1 MKACLQSKTSN
12 QQRKTFSM
20 SLIGREVVLG
30 VGGGIAAYKS
40 CELLR
45 RLQDRGYSVTVVPT
59 PASLNFVG
67 KATWEALSGRPVN
80 TQVWENVHTV
90 PHIAIAEKAN
100 FFLIAPATADL
111 IARLAAGR
119 ADDLLTNLV
128 LASDVPKMLVPAMHP
143 SMWLDP
149 ATVSNVHTLKE
160 RGFIV
165 MEPEVGRL
173 TGNDIGP
180 GRFPEVPSILEQ
192 FDELTGNI
200 QDFKGKHVLVTAGG
214 TREAIDPV
222 RFIGNKSSG
231 KQGVAIAL
239 AARDRGARVHLIAAN
254 FDTTAL
260 NGIEITKVESAADM
274 QQVLTQQFPLCDVL
288 IMSAAV
294 ADARPKIMSLEK
306 IKKALLGSIELEENP
321 DLLASVAASKKGQLI
336 IGFAAETKDHLQEAR
351 RKLEA
356 KGLDMIYV
364 NDVSGGAIFGQDQTM
379 GTILLRNDADIA
391 VKEVSKDA
399 LGNLLLDQAIR
410 QLG

>member
-1 MKACLQSKTSN
+1 
-12 QQRKTFSM
+12 M
-20 SLIGREVVLG
+20 SLKGREVVLG

-45 RLQDRGYSVTVVPT
+45 RLQDRGYAVTVVPT
-59 PASLNFVG
+59 PSSLNFVG
-67 KATWEALSGRPVN
+67 SATWEALSGRPVN

-90 PHIAIAEKAN
+90 PHISLAESAN

-149 ATVSNVHTLKE
+149 ATVANVQTLRS

-173 TGNDIGP
+173 TGNDTGP
-180 GRFPEVPSILEQ
+180 GRFPETPSILEK
-192 FDELTGNI
+192 FDALTGNI
-200 QDFKGKHVLVTAGG
+200 QDFKGKRVLVTAGG

-239 AARDRGARVHLIAAN
+239 AARDRGAIVHLVAAN
-254 FDTTAL
+254 FDTSAL
-260 NGIEITKVESAADM
+260 DGIEISKVESAADM
-274 QQVLTQQFPLCDVL
+274 QQILTQQFPLCDVL

-294 ADARPKIMSLEK
+294 ADARPKNTSLEK

-321 DLLASVAASKKGQLI
+321 DLLASLTASKNGQLI

-356 KGLDMIYV
+356 KGLDLIYV

>member
-1 MKACLQSKTSN
+1 
-12 QQRKTFSM
+12 M

-45 RLQDRGYSVTVVPT
+45 RLQDRGYTITVVPT
-59 PASLNFVG
+59 PSSLNFVG
-67 KATWEALSGRPVN
+67 TATWEALSGRPVN

-90 PHIAIAEKAN
+90 PHIAIAESAN

-149 ATVSNVHTLKE
+149 ATVANVATLRS
-160 RGFIV
+160 RGFLI
-165 MEPEVGRL
+165 MDPDVGRL
-173 TGNDIGP
+173 TGKDIGP
-180 GRFPEVPSILEQ
+180 GRFPEVPAIIER
-192 FDELTGNI
+192 FDSLTGNV
-200 QDFKGKHVLVTAGG
+200 QDLKGKRVLVTAGG

-231 KQGVAIAL
+231 KQGIAVAL
-239 AARDRGARVHLIAAN
+239 AARNRGAQVHLIAAN
-254 FDTTAL
+254 FDTSDL
-260 NGIEITKVESAADM
+260 VGIEVSKVESAADM
-274 QQVLTQQFPLCDVL
+274 QKVLAEQFHQCDILV
-288 IMSAAV
+288 MSAAV
-294 ADARPKIMSLEK
+294 ADARPKNSSVEK

-321 DLLASVAASKKGQLI
+321 DLLASIASTKQNQI
-336 IGFAAETKDHLQEAR
+336 IVGFAAETKDHLQEAR

-356 KGLDMIYV
+356 KGLDLIYV
-364 NDVSGGAIFGQDQTM
+364 NDVTGGAIFGQDKTM

>member
-1 MKACLQSKTSN
+1 
-12 QQRKTFSM
+12 M
-20 SLIGREVVLG
+20 SLKGREVVLG

-45 RLQDRGYSVTVVPT
+45 RLQDRGYAVTVVPT
-59 PASLNFVG
+59 PSSLNFVG
-67 KATWEALSGRPVN
+67 SATWEALSGRPVY

-90 PHIAIAEKAN
+90 PHIAVAESAN

-128 LASDVPKMLVPAMHP
+128 LASDAPKMLVPAMHP

-149 ATVSNVHTLKE
+149 ATVANVLTLRS
-160 RGFIV
+160 RGFVV
-165 MEPEVGRL
+165 MDPEVGRL
-173 TGNDIGP
+173 TGKDIGP
-180 GRFPEVPSILEQ
+180 GRFPEVPSILEK
-192 FDELTGNI
+192 FDALTGNI
-200 QDFKGKHVLVTAGG
+200 QDFKGKRVLVTAGG

-239 AARDRGARVHLIAAN
+239 AARDRGAIVHLVAAN
-254 FDTTAL
+254 FDTSAL
-260 NGIEITKVESAADM
+260 DGIEISKVESAADM

-294 ADARPKIMSLEK
+294 ADARPKNMSFEK
-306 IKKALLGSIELEENP
+306 IKKALLGSIELEENS
-321 DLLASVAASKKGQLI
+321 DLLASLTASKNGQLI

-356 KGLDMIYV
+356 KGLDLIYV

>member
-1 MKACLQSKTSN
+1 
-12 QQRKTFSM
+12 M

-45 RLQDRGYSVTVVPT
+45 RLQDRGYSITVVPT
-59 PASLNFVG
+59 PSSLNFVG

-90 PHIAIAEKAN
+90 PHISIAESAN

-128 LASDVPKMLVPAMHP
+128 LASDAPKMLVPAMHP

-149 ATVSNVHTLKE
+149 ATVANVATLRS
-160 RGFIV
+160 RGFLI
-165 MEPEVGRL
+165 MDPDVGRL
-173 TGNDIGP
+173 TGKDIGP
-180 GRFPEVPSILEQ
+180 GRFPEVPAIIER
-192 FDELTGNI
+192 FDSLTGNV
-200 QDFKGKHVLVTAGG
+200 QDLKGKRVLVTAGG

-231 KQGVAIAL
+231 KQGIAVAL
-239 AARDRGARVHLIAAN
+239 AARNRGAQVHLIAAN
-254 FDTTAL
+254 FDTSDL
-260 NGIEITKVESAADM
+260 VGIEVSKVESAADM
-274 QQVLTQQFPLCDVL
+274 QKVLAEQFHQCDILV
-288 IMSAAV
+288 MSAAV
-294 ADARPKIMSLEK
+294 ADARPKNSSVEK

-321 DLLASVAASKKGQLI
+321 DLLASIASIKQDQVI
-336 IGFAAETKDHLQEAR
+336 VGFAAETKDHLQEAR

-356 KGLDMIYV
+356 KGLDLIYV
-364 NDVSGGAIFGQDQTM
+364 NDVTGGAIFGQDKTM

>member
-1 MKACLQSKTSN
+1 
-12 QQRKTFSM
+12 M
-20 SLIGREVVLG
+20 SLNGREVVLG

-45 RLQDRGYSVTVVPT
+45 RLQDRGYSITVVPT
-59 PASLNFVG
+59 PSSLNFVG
-67 KATWEALSGRPVN
+67 TATWEALSGRPVN
-80 TQVWENVHTV
+80 TQVWESVHTV
-90 PHIAIAEKAN
+90 PHISLAEKAHY
-100 FFLIAPATADL
+100 FLIAPATADL

-143 SMWLDP
+143 SMWLDL
-149 ATVSNVHTLKE
+149 ATVANVQTLRS
-160 RGFIV
+160 RGFVILD
-165 MEPEVGRL
+165 PEVGRL

-180 GRFPEVPSILEQ
+180 GRFPEVAAIIEK
-192 FDELTGNI
+192 FDEITGNR
-200 QDFKGKHVLVTAGG
+200 QDLKGKRVLITAGG

-231 KQGVAIAL
+231 KQGIALAL
-239 AARDRGARVHLIAAN
+239 AARDRGAQVHLIAAN
-254 FDTTAL
+254 FDTSTL
-260 NGIEITKVESAADM
+260 VGIEISTVESASDM
-274 QQVLTQQFPLCDVL
+274 QKVLLEQFPTCDVL

-294 ADARPKIMSLEK
+294 ADARPKNLSFDK

-321 DLLASVAASKKGQLI
+321 DLLASLLTIKRGQVV

-356 KGLDMIYV
+356 KGLDVIYV
-364 NDVSGGAIFGQDQTM
+364 NDVSGGAIFGLDHTM

-391 VKEVSKDA
+391 VKEVSKGA
-399 LGNLLLDQAIR
+399 LGNILLDQAIR

>member
-1 MKACLQSKTSN
+1 
-12 QQRKTFSM
+12 M
-20 SLIGREVVLG
+20 SLVGREVVLG

-45 RLQDRGYSVTVVPT
+45 RLQDRGYSITVVPT
-59 PASLNFVG
+59 PSSLNFVG

-90 PHIAIAEKAN
+90 PHIALADSAD

-111 IARLAAGR
+111 IARIAAGR

-149 ATVSNVHTLKE
+149 ATVANVDTLRK
-160 RGFIV
+160 RGFTI
-165 MEPEVGRL
+165 MDPEVGRL
-173 TGNDIGP
+173 TGHDIGP
-180 GRFPEVPSILEQ
+180 GRFPDVPVIVEK
-192 FDELTGNI
+192 FDAVTGNV
-200 QDFKGKHVLVTAGG
+200 QDLKGKRILVTAGG

-231 KQGVAIAL
+231 KQGIAIAK
-239 AARDRGARVHLIAAN
+239 AAHNRGADVHLIAAN
-254 FDTTAL
+254 FDTSAL
-260 NGIEITKVESAADM
+260 SGIEISRVESAADM
-274 QQVLTQQFPLCDVL
+274 HKVLLEQFPLCDVL

-294 ADARPKIMSLEK
+294 ADAKPKTFSIEK
-306 IKKALLGSIELEENP
+306 IKKAVLGVIELEENP
-321 DLLASVAASKKGQLI
+321 DLLATVVATKKEQI
-336 IGFAAETKDHLQEAR
+336 VIGFAAETKDHLQEAR
-351 RKLEA
+351 RKLIA
-356 KGLDMIYV
+356 KGLDLIYV
-364 NDVSGGAIFGQDQTM
+364 NDVSGGAIFGQEQTM
-379 GTILLRNDADIA
+379 GTIVLRNEADIA